1 MSTSSIQLTDEQR
14 QFVQSQ
20 IDSGRY
26 PNAEAVLATALDIL
40 EREIEDEPEKRKAL
54 LAAAKVGFD
63 ELDAGLGIT
72 FTDSRSLK
80 EWMDQKLQE
89 AKERHGRPE
98 PTMKQ

>member
-1 MSTSSIQLTDEQR
+1 MSTPSIQLTDEQR
-14 QFVQSQ
+14 QFIQSQ

-26 PNAEAVLATALDIL
+26 PSAEAVVATALDIL

-72 FTDSRSLK
+72 FNDSQSLK
-80 EWMDQKLQE
+80 VWMDQKLQE
-89 AKERHGRPE
+89 AKERHGLPE
-98 PTMKQ
+98 PALKQ